1 MVGFKMSPIA
11 LRNIA
16 CRLRGIREILLV
28 KGFCSPKGGDM
39 MIARKVFFIGL
50 VVLLLAG
57 CVAGPPVREGLK
69 ENLKV
74 PAGTIEGN
82 QFMGI
87 RYPFK
92 VSAPPQWKMTME
104 FPDFLQAF
112 GYDKPSPYDKE
123 QTELYIFNPSTQSS
137 VQIDFTPADRYTVFS
152 QGMIERLTGMGA
164 SSFKEELEQ
173 EFGKSI
179 EAEVS
184 PVERVSLK
192 GVQFGAKRYAT
203 YTVKGVKREQGWIYA
218 FSEPYQIFILYMLL
232 EKEGSSDR
240 QDLKSIV
247 DSFEVMSKK

>member
-1 MVGFKMSPIA
+1 MMVKKA
-11 LRNIA
+11 
-16 CRLRGIREILLV
+16 
-28 KGFCSPKGGDM
+28 
-39 MIARKVFFIGL
+39 FFIVL
-50 VVLLLAG
+50 VALLLAG
-57 CVAGPPVREGLK
+57 CVAGLPVREGLK

-74 PAGTIEGN
+74 PAGNIEGN
-82 QFMGI
+82 QFTGV
-87 RYPFK
+87 RYPFR
-92 VSAPPQWKMTME
+92 VSVPPGWKMATE
-104 FPDFLQAF
+104 FPDFLQSL
-112 GYDKPSPYDKE
+112 GYDKPSPYDRE

-173 EFGKSI
+173 EFGKGI

-192 GVQFGAKRYAT
+192 GVQSAAKRYAT

-232 EKEGSSDR
+232 EKEGSNDR